1 MAWWILDFGNQLN
14 KQQYRSINSEVKK
27 LFRFYLDLY
36 KSVGAISVN
45 YSEDGMPVSYLNLN
59 HYQ

>member
-14 KQQYRSINSEVKK
+14 KQQYRSIKSEVRK

-36 KSVGAISVN
+36 KSVGVISVN